1 MSTIMV
7 KKHFTADQLL
17 SRTAQQS
24 DFMMGSA
31 LVFDADD
38 AIAAVKDHA
47 GGLAMSSAVKASSGG
62 VLEVHFVNSW
72 NADGTPAWYLMTL
85 IGGDKPTAAMIDY
98 VRSTNSTVTM
108 ANVEFIL

>member
-1 MSTIMV
+1 
-7 KKHFTADQLL
+7 
-17 SRTAQQS
+17 
-24 DFMMGSA
+24 
-31 LVFDADD
+31 LVFDSDD
-38 AIAAVKDHA
+38 HIAAVKDHA
-47 GGLAMSSAVKASSGG
+47 GALAISKAVKSSSDG

-85 IGGDKPTAAMIDY
+85 VGGDPPTAAMIDY